1 MDNLRRDSVSAPAP
15 RSASGDRAGDL
26 SRLAGIVGLYALAGA
41 FFFLPLNGLSQLQ
54 GVPLGDLALGVAA
67 VMATLVF
74 LLKRRRPVIPIW
86 LAVGVALILVGY
98 LLSEAFPSPET
109 PEVIKLFFPPFGFVP
124 GNESVPS
131 GFDYLIR
138 LLVGIAILP
147 ITAAVLAPGWRPI
160 GLLAGAWIAGVTLS
174 CLVAWLDSV
183 FDLGIQVGL
192 SAIPDLVR
200 GWSENSDPLRQVGL
214 AAHPNTLALS
224 IALAAPLVMARISDQ
239 RSFLLYLPVLGLFVT
254 AALLTGSRSGLGVLL
269 LAVVGSLVFLRDFRR
284 AVFKT
289 ALRPALVR
297 FGAVVLVGAILI
309 GGVALAPGIGGGGDA
324 GVGGGGPGFSAV
336 GRLDSEDRSATAS
349 DFSRRQYLS
358 TSLDLIAERPF
369 TGNGFELLEVS
380 HNIYLQPLLAGGVAA
395 FLGFF
400 LVMFSFLREAV
411 RVVKAPSSP
420 GRATALALV
429 ISLSVYFVTALVITN
444 MADRFVYL
452 GPALILAGSVAAGL
466 RGSQRSELAGG

>member
-1 MDNLRRDSVSAPAP
+1 M
-15 RSASGDRAGDL
+15 
-26 SRLAGIVGLYALAGA
+26 
-41 FFFLPLNGLSQLQ
+41 
-54 GVPLGDLALGVAA
+54 
-67 VMATLVF
+67 
-74 LLKRRRPVIPIW
+74 
-86 LAVGVALILVGY
+86 
-98 LLSEAFPSPET
+98 
-109 PEVIKLFFPPFGFVP
+109 
-124 GNESVPS
+124 
-131 GFDYLIR
+131 
-138 LLVGIAILP
+138 
-147 ITAAVLAPGWRPI
+147 
-160 GLLAGAWIAGVTLS
+160 
-174 CLVAWLDSV
+174 
-183 FDLGIQVGL
+183 
-192 SAIPDLVR
+192 
-200 GWSENSDPLRQVGL
+200 
-214 AAHPNTLALS
+214 
-224 IALAAPLVMARISDQ
+224 
-239 RSFLLYLPVLGLFVT
+239 
-254 AALLTGSRSGLGVLL
+254 
-269 LAVVGSLVFLRDFRR
+269 
-284 AVFKT
+284 
-289 ALRPALVR
+289 
-297 FGAVVLVGAILI
+297 
-309 GGVALAPGIGGGGDA
+309 
-324 GVGGGGPGFSAV
+324 GGGGPGFSAV